1 MNKFFII
8 AAAFL
13 GAIFVI
19 SCAFSPSSNSKK
31 NTMSTA
37 TPVDLSKD
45 AVATFAAGCFWC
57 VEAQF
62 QQLAGVDTVISGYM
76 GGSLPNPTYKDVCT
90 GTTGHAEVCNV
101 YFNPAVISYV
111 DLLQAFFVCHDPTQ
125 LNRQGNDVGTQY
137 RSAIFYH
144 DTTQKE
150 AALNAI
156 AALDKS
162 GSFSKPIVT
171 EVSPYTTFYTAE
183 NYHQNYYNQNGDQPY
198 CAFVVR
204 PKREH
209 FEKVF
214 KDKLKYK

>member
-19 SCAFSPSSNSKK
+19 SCAFSSSSNSKK

-171 EVSPYTTFYTAE
+171 EVSAYSTFYTAE